1 MSLLLMETPTTL
13 TEKQESRLKRK
24 PPALNC
30 TYHCLCRGTVSHLE
44 LQVRGSNSAQ
54 FSAEEAADT
63 IRASHPRE
71 NPQPEN
77 MSNYIFVLA
86 VLSLWFKH
94 LSACY

>member
-1 MSLLLMETPTTL
+1 ML

-30 TYHCLCRGTVSHLE
+30 SHHCSRRGTISHLE
-44 LQVRGSNSAQ
+44 LQVCGSNSAQ
-54 FSAEEAADT
+54 FSAGEAADT

-77 MSNYIFVLA
+77 NSNYMFVLA
-86 VLSLWFKH
+86 VPSLWFKR
-94 LSACY
+94 LSTCY